1 MDPGTRVGIV
11 EFLRARIAED
21 EALVGQVEEED
32 RDDKHELGITTMGLF
47 EHFGIFISAG
57 RLAAECEA
65 KRAILD
71 ICTRDTAQLADLEAG
86 RRLDGRNPLLRELA
100 RVYRNHPDFDPQW
113 AENTYSGQHR
123 Y

>member
-11 EFLRARIAED
+11 EFLRARNAED

-47 EHFGIFISAG
+47 EHFGIFISAS
-57 RLAAECEA
+57 RLAAECQA

-86 RRLDGRNPLLRELA
+86 RRLDGRNPLLRALA
-100 RVYRNHPDFDPQW
+100 RVHAAHPDFDPEW
-113 AENTYSGQHR
+113 ATDSHTGQYR